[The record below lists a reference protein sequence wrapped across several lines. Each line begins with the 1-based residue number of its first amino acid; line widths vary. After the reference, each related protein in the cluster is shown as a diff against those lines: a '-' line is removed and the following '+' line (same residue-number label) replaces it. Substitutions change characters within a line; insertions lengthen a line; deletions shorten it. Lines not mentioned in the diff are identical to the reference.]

1 MRGITKKI
9 ALGSAVFALAVPA
22 SAIAQE
28 SVVGGYNESEVVDP
42 GDPSTTGDPADP
54 AASGQSESGSNGSG
68 GSYDGTSQSES
79 GSGGSLPFT
88 GLDVAL
94 LAVAGAGLVALGFGM
109 RRLTRNPDAA

>member
-1 MRGITKKI
+1 MQGISKKI
-9 ALGSAVFALAVPA
+9 ALGSAVFAFAVPA
-22 SAIAQE
+22 PAIAQE

-42 GDPSTTGDPADP
+42 ASPGDPGTPGDPVDP
-54 AASGQSESGSNGSG
+54 AASGQSDPVSSSG
-68 GSYDGTSQSES
+68 GSSQSES
-79 GSGGSLPFT
+79 DSGGSLPFT